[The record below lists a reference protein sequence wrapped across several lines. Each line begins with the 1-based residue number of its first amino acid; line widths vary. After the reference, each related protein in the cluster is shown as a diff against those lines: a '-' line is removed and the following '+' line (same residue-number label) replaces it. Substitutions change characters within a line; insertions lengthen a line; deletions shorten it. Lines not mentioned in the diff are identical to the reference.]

1 MSHLFSMS
9 APVVRHKRKQAPVV
23 VDDEENDDPGTQDSP
38 VCLEQ
43 EEIREKDTI
52 TPARGCEESRQ
63 AIAESL
69 LTECAARYFS
79 AMVVNTIPTIQDL
92 ELHKQEIEEYVVTSL
107 RARAFDASDR
117 EWADRALAELL
128 KGTNTHL
135 LLPQPVERFSIIVPA
150 FVTALTTILLQH
162 QDLLVTYAATFPVRT
177 APYIDT
183 LVVRPCTFAKFQ
195 TLVLHARLRSTLPT
209 ALQNRLMM
217 TAALQGPT

>member
-69 LTECAARYFS
+69 LTECEERYFS
-79 AMVVNTIPTIQDL
+79 AMASATQYQPFKISNCTNT
-92 ELHKQEIEEYVVTSL
+92 EIEEYVVTSL
-107 RARAFDASDR
+107 RARAFGRVRSR
-117 EWADRALAELL
+117 MGRSRARRPSQAEP
-128 KGTNTHL
+128 TPHL
-135 LLPQPVERFSIIVPA
+135 LLPQPVERFSNIIPA
-150 FVTALTTILLQH
+150 FVDRAYCHSTEAPGLARHLRCHVSSL
-162 QDLLVTYAATFPVRT
+162 RT
-177 APYIDT
+177 APYIDI
-183 LVVRPCTFAKFQ
+183 LVIRPCTFVKFQ
-195 TLVLHARLRSTLPT
+195 ILVLHAIVCAQLCRAHFST
-209 ALQNRLMM
+209 A
-217 TAALQGPT
+217 